1 MSKVCV
7 IGHRNPD
14 TDSICSALAYANLK
28 NEIHGGGY
36 KAYRAGNVN
45 GETAYVLDK
54 FGVKAPTYVNDVKP
68 KMRDI
73 NYRKLEGVKE
83 DYSIKRARDMMVEQK
98 IMALPVLE
106 GKKLKG
112 LISNTDIMQADMDVY
127 DNEIIAKSK
136 TPYKNLV
143 EVLDGTLYVGDPAE
157 VIESGKLTVSA
168 ASVDTMESFIRP
180 KDVVILANRPDAQK
194 AAINRG
200 VQCIVVCMDTG
211 VDEDVIELAKEKK
224 CTVIATPY
232 DTFIASRLICQS
244 IPVSAVMVKEPDT
257 IEIDDYIEDV
267 TEEMTKKRYRY
278 FPVLSADGEF
288 VGMGSRRRLLEFTR
302 KQVILVDH
310 NEVDQAVL
318 GLEECEILEI
328 IDHHRIGS
336 LETVGPVYFRNQPVG
351 CTATIVTQ
359 MYHENGV
366 EITKPIAG
374 LLCSAILSDTL
385 MFRSPTCTPVD
396 EQIAKELAVIA
407 EIDIEEHAKSMFR
420 AGSNLKEKSAEEI
433 FYQDYKKFSANDINF
448 GVGQITS
455 MDQGELD
462 DIKDTLLP
470 YIESAREEQGLDMVF
485 FMLTNILEET
495 THLIVTG
502 ENSIE
507 IIENAFETKVE
518 DSIAVL
524 PGVLSRKKQMIPNI
538 LKVI

>member
-73 NYRKLEGVKE
+73 NYRPLEGVKE

-143 EVLDGTLYVGDPAE
+143 EVLDGTLYVGDPE
-157 VIESGKLTVSA
+157 GIIESGKLTVSA
-168 ASVDTMESFIRP
+168 ASVDTMETFIRP

-211 VDEDVIELAKEKK
+211 VDEDVIALAEEKK

-278 FPVLSADGEF
+278 FPVLNAEGEF

-302 KQVILVDH
+302 KQIILVDH
-310 NEVDQAVL
+310 NELDQAVL

-366 EITKPIAG
+366 EITKPMAG

-396 EQIAKELAVIA
+396 EKIARELAAIA
-407 EIDIEEHAKSMFR
+407 EIDVEEHAKSMFR

-455 MDQGELD
+455 MDQSELD
-462 DIKDTLLP
+462 DIKETLLP
-470 YIESAREEQGLDMVF
+470 YVESAREEQGLDMVF

-502 ENSIE
+502 EDSIE

>member
-211 VDEDVIELAKEKK
+211 VDEDVIALAKEKK

>member
-28 NEIHGGGY
+28 NQIHGGGY
-36 KAYRAGNVN
+36 EACRAGNVN

-73 NYRKLEGVKE
+73 NYRKLEGVE
-83 DYSIKRARDMMVEQK
+83 ADYSIKRARDMMVEQK
-98 IMALPVLE
+98 IMALPVLD

-143 EVLDGTLYVGDPAE
+143 EVLDGTLHVGDPEGIIA
-157 VIESGKLTVSA
+157 SGKLTVSA
-168 ASVDTMESFIRP
+168 ASVDTMETFIRP
-180 KDVVILANRPDAQK
+180 DDVVILANRPDAQK

-211 VDEDVIELAKEKK
+211 VDEDVVALAEEKK

-244 IPVSAVMVKEPDT
+244 IPVSAVMVNDPDT
-257 IEIDDYIEDV
+257 IGIDDYIEDV

-278 FPVLSADGEF
+278 FPVLNTEGEF
-288 VGMGSRRRLLEFTR
+288 IGMGSRRRLLEFTR
-302 KQVILVDH
+302 KQIIMVDH
-310 NEVDQAVL
+310 NEVDQAVE
-318 GLEECEILEI
+318 GLQECEILEI

-359 MYHENGV
+359 MYRENGV

-385 MFRSPTCTPVD
+385 MFRSPTCTPID
-396 EQIAKELAVIA
+396 EQIARELAVIA
-407 EIDIEEHAKSMFR
+407 EIDVEEHAKSMFR

-462 DIKDTLLP
+462 DIKETLLP
-470 YIESAREEQGLDMVF
+470 YVESARKEQGLDMVF

-502 ENSIE
+502 ENSVE

-518 DSIAVL
+518 DFIAVL